1 MKHYADIIKRPIITE
16 KTAMMSAER
25 KFVFE
30 VAADANKTAI
40 KQAVEMLFD
49 GVKVAN
55 VNTINSKPN
64 ARRVGRHLG
73 KTAAF
78 RKAIITLTADSKEIE
93 LF

>member
-1 MKHYADIIKRPIITE
+1 
-16 KTAMMSAER
+16 ER

-30 VAADANKTAI
+30 VASDANKTAI
-40 KQAVEMLFD
+40 KQAVEILFD

-55 VNTINSKPN
+55 VNTINSKPK
-64 ARRVGRHLG
+64 ARRVGKHLG
-73 KTAAF
+73 KTAAI

>member
-1 MKHYADIIKRPIITE
+1 MCAGRAFGVE
-16 KTAMMSAER
+16 
-25 KFVFE
+25 F
-30 VAADANKTAI
+30 AADANKTAI
-40 KQAVEMLFD
+40 KQAVELLFD

-55 VNTINSKPN
+55 VNTINSKPK

-73 KTAAF
+73 KTAAV